1 MSNEPTIWDQQAQEI
16 LEYVRLEYE
25 CRIGQLEG
33 RVTQLEQFKD
43 DVKYLIL
50 DIDTLSLS
58 EIKQRLQM
66 IQTKSY

>member
-25 CRIGQLEG
+25 YRIGHLEG
-33 RVTQLEQFKD
+33 RVIQLEQFKN
-43 DVKYLIL
+43 DVRYLVL
-50 DIDTLSLS
+50 DIDTLSLL